1 MEVKLVVANGK
12 NAGQVVKVAGP
23 KFLIGRAEDCHL
35 RPRSDT
41 VSRHHCAVLVEEG
54 FVAIRDFGSKN
65 GTFVN
70 NERIRTEAELK
81 NGDRLRVGKLEF
93 EIQLATDVGGK
104 KKPKVESVQEA
115 AARTA
120 GTGRAI
126 SDDDVNL
133 DDWFGDEAASP
144 VAETATIGNTRAA
157 AKSPLSATG
166 EGQPDGK
173 PIDPEAMKKL
183 LGEEKEEIKV
193 PGSWSRKPTSASTR
207 DAAGDALR
215 NFFRGR

>member
-1 MEVKLVVANGK
+1 MEVKLVVAIGK
-12 NAGQVVKVAGP
+12 NAGQVVNIRGP

-41 VSRHHCAVLVEEG
+41 VSRHHCAILVDEG

-70 NERIRTEAELK
+70 DERVRAEAELK

-93 EIQLATDVGGK
+93 DIQLVTDVGGK

-115 AARTA
+115 AVRTA
-120 GTGRAI
+120 KSAPTVN
-126 SDDDVNL
+126 DDDVDL
-133 DDWFGDEAASP
+133 DDWFGEDAASHVGDTTTLDQSRADANHRAP
-144 VAETATIGNTRAA
+144 GTDEGQLQGQPAETAA
-157 AKSPLSATG
+157 L
-166 EGQPDGK
+166 
-173 PIDPEAMKKL
+173 KKL
-183 LGEEKEEIKV
+183 TEEENTVKV
-193 PGSWSRKPTSASTR
+193 PGSWSRKPTAASTR